1 MQFLATPTASLEAAK
16 ICDQA
21 RLRAVRNNSLAAF
34 HWQRLIECSRP
45 ARRLRAKT
53 HVDTIRHMKFS
64 VGSTTYKWFGR
75 TLDGPLFIRD
85 LEHAAKFE
93 EATKKEAKKEATR
106 VKIETCR
113 ELA

>member
-1 MQFLATPTASLEAAK
+1 
-16 ICDQA
+16 
-21 RLRAVRNNSLAAF
+21 
-34 HWQRLIECSRP
+34 
-45 ARRLRAKT
+45 
-53 HVDTIRHMKFS
+53 MKFS

-75 TLDGPLFIRD
+75 TLDGPLFIRG